1 MHHLDLGEGTE
12 GLEAS
17 SLELLHGVVD
27 QLLLL
32 FVKVILGYGDDVVG
46 VEFRSIIHLAA
57 IAGRFDFD
65 RVDIE
70 VHVVVDVAD
79 VSHLACQEVC

>member
-17 SLELLHGVVD
+17 SLELIHGVVD